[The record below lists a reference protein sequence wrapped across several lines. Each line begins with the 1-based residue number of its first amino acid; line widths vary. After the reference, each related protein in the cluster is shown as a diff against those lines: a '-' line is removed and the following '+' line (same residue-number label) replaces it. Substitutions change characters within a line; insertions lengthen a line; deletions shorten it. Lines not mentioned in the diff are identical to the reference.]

1 MNILLCSGCVLVWCF
16 GFVNVCIWRHWSLR
30 NNDGVQSQARE
41 TFELGDITQ
50 PFEGRC
56 CAFFLRSIWKLLC
69 TVRKL
74 ETNCVFDNFCFF
86 LILFPKWRSSAAKN
100 LQERWLRTW
109 DEQVN
114 WHVAAVDVMIWRSY
128 DMIIMFKRII
138 IAVKTM
144 MLWCFSFLSST
155 NRNDPIWSNNVLVL
169 SSLCLLHL
177 GDNLCF
183 DFLPGFDCVG
193 IFYGWTWGCFVDLLC
208 FHLTCQVT
216 QIGSDHVFFHVEAHI
231 TFRCDIKQLPGPS
244 AICPSEDAGVTCLHF
259 EHVVLLVSPGFVLCI

>member
-41 TFELGDITQ
+41 IFKLGDI
-50 PFEGRC
+50 
-56 CAFFLRSIWKLLC
+56 FFPNTTFWGTLLC
-69 TVRKL
+69 IFFAIDLEAAFCTVPKL
-74 ETNCVFDNFCFF
+74 ETNCVFDNFCSL

-138 IAVKTM
+138 AVKTM
-144 MLWCFSFLSST
+144 MLWCFSILSFT
-155 NRNDPIWSNNVLVL
+155 NRNDPMM
-169 SSLCLLHL
+169 
-177 GDNLCF
+177 F
-183 DFLPGFDCVG
+183 
-193 IFYGWTWGCFVDLLC
+193 
-208 FHLTCQVT
+208 
-216 QIGSDHVFFHVEAHI
+216 
-231 TFRCDIKQLPGPS
+231 
-244 AICPSEDAGVTCLHF
+244 
-259 EHVVLLVSPGFVLCI
+259 